1 MEDLCQ
7 RIPHVCAKIFGL
19 VDDQS
24 LIKCKKASKIIYYVL
39 ENERFFWIR
48 IIQAHEGRLQDSWK
62 KVVVKTQLAIIK
74 EFAASVQQY
83 FRGTNHSNLS
93 PLCIAASVCN
103 SELCKYVAART
114 EDYKNE
120 DNIQTAIADGY
131 KYESFKLVL
140 ENVQNK
146 NPRGYLGETPLHQA
160 AREGCFEICNLII
173 ENVAEKNPKDD
184 KGKTPLHH
192 AAEQGYFELCKLI
205 INSVDEKNPGD
216 EEGET
221 PFHKAAEEGHI
232 EICKLFIEILH
243 NKNPR
248 DEYLTDYT
256 TSLCC

>member
-1 MEDLCQ
+1 MEDFCQ

-19 VDDQS
+19 VNDQS
-24 LIKCKKASKIIYYVL
+24 LIKCKEASKIIYNVL

-173 ENVAEKNPKDD
+173 ENVAEKNPKDH
-184 KGKTPLHH
+184 KGQTPLHH
-192 AAEQGYFELCKLI
+192 AA
-205 INSVDEKNPGD
+205 
-216 EEGET
+216 
-221 PFHKAAEEGHI
+221 FHGHLP
-232 EICKLFIEILH
+232 ICKYILDNVGDKH
-243 NKNPR
+243 PKTILGKTPLSLASER
-248 DEYLTDYT
+248 GHLQICKYT
-256 TSLCC
+256 